1 MKRKGSLIWNI
12 LGAMLSIALAVGLVY
27 LFYTDQQEADA
38 QETQLQAL
46 QNEASVYEREQRELK
61 SQLEELEE
69 NVSYSSEAA
78 ALMVGFVV
86 TDASDLS
93 YMETVADTYDFPPVL
108 ILDCTLEQSVLE
120 DILDA
125 ADDAWEVMLYTPT
138 FSETVNES
146 VLSALS
152 WLETIGRE
160 HTGVFLLRSDYT
172 TDSNIQLLKDD
183 GFAGY
188 TSYHSST
195 PTAGQAEDGTVYFD
209 YSYLTSSGTSVASRI
224 AAMYKNKTSMLIA
237 FDMESINS
245 ASMKESYVTD
255 LMDTMQSYVEQ
266 EDCVFST
273 VADVVTELSEI
284 NSTEAANQANY
295 EEQMAE
301 IQARIDELEE
311 IINGIYAQYEG

>member
-69 NVSYSSEAA
+69 NVSYSSETA

-86 TDASDLS
+86 TDVSDLS

-120 DILDA
+120 DILDT

-195 PTAGQAEDGTVYFD
+195 PIAGQAEDGTVYFD
-209 YSYLTSSGTSVASRI
+209 YPYLTSSGTSVASRI

-245 ASMKESYVTD
+245 GSMKESYVTD

-284 NSTEAANQANY
+284 NSTEAANQASY